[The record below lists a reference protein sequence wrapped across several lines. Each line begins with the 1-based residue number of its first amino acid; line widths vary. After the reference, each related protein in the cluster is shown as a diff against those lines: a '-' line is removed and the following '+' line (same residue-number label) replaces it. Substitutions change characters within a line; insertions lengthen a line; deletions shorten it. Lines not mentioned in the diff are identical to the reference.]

1 MRNNTPLI
9 LLSVFSIF
17 IKAQNNNLPEPS
29 TSSIAN
35 YVNAGVSPSTGIPSV
50 SIPVYQLE
58 TSDKNFPV
66 SVGLSYH
73 PYNAKPEVPAS
84 EVGLG
89 WSLFKGGTISRKVI
103 EEVDDTLNWTDTAE
117 KYADV
122 FYYSIPGHSGKFSI
136 YKDAVTNALVLNN
149 ISGEKIKLEYTRD
162 LSTTRLVIASFKI
175 TDDKGYQYYFN
186 DYSLG
191 LTKKGVQNINY
202 KTSFLLTRITDAGNN
217 ELAGYTYDKKTR
229 YAGASATIKYQY
241 SKSKEI
247 TTAKGK
253 IMFTYDIDT
262 DYFNTENPDNDAY
275 SVKYIMLYDKAGH
288 FISRY
293 EPEYGAMQFGSYSS
307 ALINKRTLSGLKKTD
322 KLLGVSERT
331 GFEYDTTGSDTDY
344 GDYTASF
351 CNIGSNGPNPQKST
365 IGLLK
370 KITFPTQGYVVYD
383 FEANELYANKS
394 QLDYSNMDHIEDP
407 AVQYWGETAIPYHTD
422 NTRTYS
428 FQVSGNPGTPLYP
441 VIIINEQLNDG
452 FPNDPLDPNDPH
464 NMVLTYTVKDSNG
477 TIVNRQTGCTSD
489 YYKLKAGTYTVNI
502 NNAYGY
508 GNFKVY
514 QIKSKPKPYRN
525 YVADGTGARIKM
537 IRSYDAD
544 GTPVKTKKYEYSS
557 FTNPLDATGYAFYG
571 DPLDPMDFTDYFILY
586 KNVKETEV
594 SGTQNDGSIHY
605 TFKTP
610 DDYKDANSK
619 FLYYNLTSSG
629 VMAKKEV
636 YDNTNHL
643 QESYD
648 YEYTF
653 QDIPNSL
660 GYTVYDTT
668 TKPAWL
674 QYSKETAKTYLGQS
688 AYQTV
693 SETTFSPDNFQES
706 LSRTTA
712 QDGSFTETTTRYAQG
727 LNNTRLTNA
736 NMISVPLQIETKTD
750 GTVMTKVTTQYNNT
764 GHFYP
769 TSLEWADL
777 NQTAETQ
784 ITFDVYD
791 NKGNLVQTTD
801 KAGNSVTTIWGYDQT
816 LPIAQIAGPKY
827 SDISSLSIITA
838 AISASNADA
847 DNPSNE
853 PALLTA
859 LESLRTATQLQGYS
873 ITTYTYDPLVGITH
887 SISPN
892 GIKATYE
899 YDASGRLLRVKNSEG
914 QILKENQYNYKH

>member
-1 MRNNTPLI
+1 MKNNISFI
-9 LLSVFSIF
+9 LLPLFTIF
-17 IKAQNNNLPEPS
+17 IKAQNNSLPEPS

-35 YVNAGVSPSTGIPSV
+35 YVNAGVSPSTGVPSV
-50 SIPVYQLE
+50 NLPVYQLE
-58 TSDKNFPV
+58 TSDKNRTV

-73 PYNAKPEVPAS
+73 PYNAKPDVPAS

-89 WSLFKGGTISRKVI
+89 WSLFKGGTISRKAI
-103 EEVDDTLNWTDTAE
+103 EEVDDTLNWTDTTE

-122 FYYSIPGHSGKFSI
+122 FYYSIPGYSGKFSI
-136 YKDAVTNALVLNN
+136 YKDPLSNALVLNN
-149 ISGEKIKLEYTRD
+149 ITGEKLKFEYTRD
-162 LSTTRLVIASFKI
+162 LSTTRLVIVSFKI

-186 DYSLG
+186 DYNLG
-191 LTKKGVQNINY
+191 LTKKGAQNINY
-202 KTSFLLTRITDAGNN
+202 KTSFLLSRITDAGNN
-217 ELAGYTYDKKTR
+217 ELAAYTYDKKTK
-229 YAGASATIKYQY
+229 YVGTSATIKYQY

-247 TTAKGK
+247 ITAKGK

-275 SVKYIMLYDKAGH
+275 SVKYIKLYDKAGH
-288 FISRY
+288 FISGY
-293 EPEYGAMQFGSYSS
+293 EPEYGLMQFVSNSS
-307 ALINKRTLSGLKKTD
+307 ALIYKRTLSGLKKTD
-322 KLLGVSERT
+322 KLLGISEQT
-331 GFEYDTTGSDTDY
+331 NFEYDTTGSDTDY
-344 GDYTASF
+344 GDYTTSF
-351 CNIGSNGPNPQKST
+351 CNIGSNGSNPQKST

-370 KITFPTQGYVVYD
+370 KIIFPTKGYVVYN
-383 FEANELYANKS
+383 FEANELYADKS
-394 QLDYSNMDHIEDP
+394 QVDYSNMDHIEDP
-407 AVQYWGETAIPYHTD
+407 SIQYWGETVIPYHTD
-422 NTRTYS
+422 NTRTYT
-428 FQVSGNPGTPLYP
+428 FQVNGNQTGTLYP
-441 VIIINEQLNDG
+441 VVVVNEQLNDG
-452 FPNDPLDPNDPH
+452 FPVYPFDPNDPH

-477 TIVNRQTGCTSD
+477 TLVNKQTGCTSD
-489 YYKLKAGTYTVNI
+489 YYKLQAGTYTLNI

-508 GNFKVY
+508 GNFRVY

-525 YVADGTGARIKM
+525 YIADGTGARIKM
-537 IRSYDAD
+537 IRSYDSD
-544 GTPVKTKKYEYSS
+544 GSLIKTKKYEYNS
-557 FTNPLDATGYAFYG
+557 FTNPLDATGHAFYG
-571 DPLDPMDFTDYFILY
+571 DPLDPMDFTEYFILY
-586 KNVKETEV
+586 KNVKETEI
-594 SGTQNDGSIHY
+594 SGNDTNGSIRY
-605 TFKTP
+605 SFKTP
-610 DDYKDANSK
+610 DDYKDVNSK
-619 FLYYNLTSSG
+619 FLYYNLTSGG

-636 YDNTNHL
+636 YDHLNHL

-688 AYQTV
+688 ADQTV

-706 LSRTTA
+706 LSKTTA
-712 QDGSFTETTTRYAQG
+712 QDGSVTETATKYAQDV
-727 LNNTRLTNA
+727 NNTRFITA
-736 NMISVPLQIETKTD
+736 NMISVPLQLETKTD
-750 GTVMTKVTTQYNNT
+750 GTVMTKVTTKYDNT

-769 TSLEWADL
+769 TSVESTDL

-816 LPIAQIAGPKY
+816 LPIAQITGAKY
-827 SDISSLSIITA
+827 SDISSLPVITA

-847 DNPSNE
+847 DNPANE
-853 PALLTA
+853 GGLLTA
-859 LESLRTATQLQGYS
+859 LDNLRTASQLQGYS